1 MNFTH
6 NAESYHKY
14 TEETGATSLVIPYD
28 MPWDRMK
35 EILDQLQGLVLPGGH
50 AEFNSNGKPTYYGQQ
65 IMNIYD
71 YAISRNEKDRPF
83 FLFGIC
89 LGFQELI
96 RAATINDLE
105 VIQSG
110 FDDHVPHSV
119 EFQPLDFFFKSKVLS
134 RGNIEEYAR
143 VFKEQSF
150 YYNHE
155 LGITPD
161 HFKKY
166 PELEG
171 NYNILGTS
179 KDPKNLEFVTII
191 EHKKYPF
198 FGTQFHPEKS
208 QFEKRA
214 STVETLH
221 RDYKSLSVTSSL
233 IRQMIDYI
241 RELKA
246 ISISDLDAQKTFLK
260 NYFSYFAST
269 NAYLA
274 KFGLYR
280 LFHEKP
286 SKNS

>member
-14 TEETGATSLVIPYD
+14 IEETGASSLVIPYD
-28 MPWDRMK
+28 MPWDRME
-35 EILDQLQGLVLPGGH
+35 EILDQLQGLLLPGG
-50 AEFNSNGKPTYYGQQ
+50 EVDKFNVDGKPNYYGQQ
-65 IMNIYD
+65 ILNIYE

-96 RAATINDLE
+96 RAASKNALD
-105 VIQSG
+105 VIQGG
-110 FDDHVPHSV
+110 FSDHFPHSV

-166 PELEG
+166 PELVESL
-171 NYNILGTS
+171 NLLGTS
-179 KDPKNLEFVTII
+179 KTPENLEFVTII

-260 NYFSYFAST
+260 NYLYMNFSA
-269 NAYLA
+269 
-274 KFGLYR
+274 YR
-280 LFHEKP
+280 LGTHYET
-286 SKNS
+286 